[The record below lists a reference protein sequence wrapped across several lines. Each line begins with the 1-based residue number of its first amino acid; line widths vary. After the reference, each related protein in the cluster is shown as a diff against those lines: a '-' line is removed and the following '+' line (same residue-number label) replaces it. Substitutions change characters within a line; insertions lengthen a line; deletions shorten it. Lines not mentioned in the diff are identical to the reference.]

1 MIEHFSTRD
10 VARRER
16 LAYWNRIASG
26 RSAGLMID
34 SSNREFL
41 GQLGCW
47 ALGNLTI
54 FKARAESS
62 IVSRS
67 ARHHGEERLLVHLQT
82 LGLSEQRQSGREC
95 VLRPGDLSIC
105 TTAAPMRIEVAS
117 HEMMV
122 VDVARHE
129 LEQRVPQLDLHIGSP
144 TPGNSPTVHS
154 FHQLALALWREAE
167 SRAALPDPSWAQ
179 GAETLMLDLL
189 GLALRSAVRGGPNVD
204 GRGLARV
211 KAIVEARLGD
221 PDLDTESIAREVG
234 IAPRTIQTWFA
245 AESTTLRAYIL
256 DRRLER
262 ALEMLAADRA
272 ANITT
277 IALELGFNDPAYFAR
292 CFRKRHGYS
301 PREGR
306 QKAHMSC

>member
-1 MIEHFSTRD
+1 MIEQFSTRD
-10 VARRER
+10 VAKPER
-16 LAYWNRIASG
+16 LAYWNRVAAG

-34 SSNREFL
+34 SANREFL
-41 GQLGCW
+41 GELGCW
-47 ALGNLTI
+47 TLGKLTI
-54 FKARAESS
+54 FKARAESC
-62 IVSRS
+62 IVSRG
-67 ARHHGEERLLVHLQT
+67 ARHDGEERLLVHLQT
-82 LGLSEQRQSGREC
+82 RGLSEQRQSGREC

-122 VDVARHE
+122 VDVARDD
-129 LEQRVPQLDLHIGSP
+129 LEQRVPQLDQHIGSP

-167 SRAALPDPSWAQ
+167 GRVAPPDPNWAA

-189 GLALRSAVRGGPNVD
+189 GLALRSAVRGGPNAD

-221 PDLDTESIAREVG
+221 PDLDTDAIAREVG
-234 IAPRTIQTWFA
+234 ISPRTIQTWFA
-245 AESTTLRAYIL
+245 AEGTTLRAYVL
-256 DRRLER
+256 DRRMER
-262 ALEMLAADRA
+262 ASDMLAANRG
-272 ANITT
+272 ANITA
-277 IALELGFNDPAYFAR
+277 IALDLGFNDPAYFAR

-306 QKAHMSC
+306 QIARA

>member
-82 LGLSEQRQSGREC
+82 LGLS
-95 VLRPGDLSIC
+95 
-105 TTAAPMRIEVAS
+105 
-117 HEMMV
+117 
-122 VDVARHE
+122 
-129 LEQRVPQLDLHIGSP
+129 
-144 TPGNSPTVHS
+144 
-154 FHQLALALWREAE
+154 
-167 SRAALPDPSWAQ
+167 
-179 GAETLMLDLL
+179 
-189 GLALRSAVRGGPNVD
+189 
-204 GRGLARV
+204 
-211 KAIVEARLGD
+211 
-221 PDLDTESIAREVG
+221 
-234 IAPRTIQTWFA
+234 
-245 AESTTLRAYIL
+245 
-256 DRRLER
+256 
-262 ALEMLAADRA
+262 
-272 ANITT
+272 
-277 IALELGFNDPAYFAR
+277 
-292 CFRKRHGYS
+292 
-301 PREGR
+301 
-306 QKAHMSC
+306 

>member
-16 LAYWNRIASG
+16 LAYWNRIAADQ
-26 RSAGLMID
+26 SAGLMID
-34 SSNREFL
+34 SPNREFL

-47 ALGNLTI
+47 TLGKLTI
-54 FKARAESS
+54 FKVRAETS

-82 LGLSEQRQSGREC
+82 RGLSEQRQSGREC

-105 TTAAPMRIEVAS
+105 TTAAPMRIDAAS

-129 LEQRVPQLDLHIGSP
+129 LEQRVPKLDLHIGSP

-167 SRAALPDPSWAQ
+167 SRTAQPDPAWAA

-189 GLALRSAVRGGPNVD
+189 GLALRSAVRGGPNMD

-221 PDLDTESIAREVG
+221 PDLDTEAIAREVG
-234 IAPRTIQTWFA
+234 ISPRTIQTWFA
-245 AESTTLRAYIL
+245 AEGTTLRAYVL

-262 ALEMLAADRA
+262 ASEMLAANRT
-272 ANITT
+272 ANITA

-306 QKAHMSC
+306 KIAHA